1 MSKSNRDATYIKN
14 KIFDVSIFTFMIGML
29 LISIVPMIH
38 ILAIS
43 LSESHYVQAGMVR
56 LLPVSFNVKAY
67 EAVLRDQ
74 TMVNKL
80 FYTIFLTALYT
91 AISLTMSVMLA
102 YPLTKKSLKGRNMFL
117 TLIVIT
123 MYVSGGLIP
132 DYLLYRQLRLIDTIW
147 VLILPG
153 MISTFNMIILKT
165 YFSTSIPESLEES
178 AYLDGCSHIGIL
190 VKIIL
195 PLSKP
200 VLATIALFYAVSRWN
215 GFMDGLFFINTK
227 YELQPLQVKLYQII
241 ANSMSIELANMEG
254 LQMRSVATESVKAAC
269 ILFATV
275 PILVV
280 YPFLQKYFVSGMMI
294 GAIKG

>member
-29 LISIVPMIH
+29 LVSIVPMIH

-56 LLPVSFNVKAY
+56 LLPVSFNVEAY

-80 FYTIFLTALYT
+80 FYTIFLTTLYT